1 MKRLLVVEDDAS
13 MRKLV
18 KQRLGET
25 YDVVE
30 TGDPTEAL
38 GLALETK
45 PDCVLLDL
53 MMPRFSGLELCQ
65 TLASV
70 SKTQQIPIFVITGRS
85 AADHREYC
93 LNLGARDFFEKPV
106 DFDRLKA
113 SINKALDQVHVERR
127 SEMRIRLK
135 VILKLVGTTQAGKQF
150 ELLTSTDDVST
161 NGFLCRC
168 AIPLE
173 PEAIV
178 DVHLVSRNG
187 ETHVGQAKLRHVQW
201 SGLAWQAC
209 GFQIIK
215 KTGIWV
221 L

>member
-1 MKRLLVVEDDAS
+1 MKRLLLVEDDAS

-25 YDVVE
+25 FDVVE

-65 TLASV
+65 TLSSV

-106 DFDRLKA
+106 DFERLKK
-113 SINKALDQVHVERR
+113 SINTVLSQSHVERR
-127 SEMRIRLK
+127 SETRVRLK
-135 VILKLVGTTQAGKQF
+135 VILKLTGTTQDGKQF

-161 NGFLCRC
+161 KGFLCRC

-173 PEAIV
+173 PEAV
-178 DVHLVSRNG
+178 VQVYLVSRTG
-187 ETHVGQAKLRHVQW
+187 ESHVGQAKLRHVQW
-201 SGLAWQAC
+201 AGLAWQAC
-209 GFQIIK
+209 GFQIIEK
-215 KTGIWV
+215 SGIWV